1 MSEIAYSFLKPEVVA
16 AFLSFFATIAA
27 AVAAFRAP
35 ISAAEYAEKL
45 RRVSAEEDNRRRIKL
60 NVFGQIMQERADI
73 SQRDCVIALNLIDV
87 AFYDAPE
94 VREAWAELYQSLD
107 GSRQVPGHV
116 RDERLRKLLR
126 AMAADLGLAENL
138 RLDDFGRVYF
148 PNTVAEENEV
158 RRLERQATM
167 KRLSAQTAPPTAQ
180 AVALEKPSETTTPGW
195 PPRPT
200 LS

>member
-1 MSEIAYSFLKPEVVA
+1 MFQEAFLGILKPEIIA
-16 AFLSFFATIAA
+16 AFLSFLATVSA
-27 AVAAFRAP
+27 AVAAYRAP
-35 ISAAEYAEKL
+35 IAAAEYAETL
-45 RRVSAEEDNRRRIKL
+45 RRKSADDDNRRRIKL

-73 SQRDCVIALNLIDV
+73 SQRDCVVALNLIDV
-87 AFYDAPE
+87 AFYDAPD

-107 GSRQVPGHV
+107 SARQVPGHV

-126 AMAADLGLAENL
+126 AMAADLGLADNL

-167 KRLSAQTAPPTAQ
+167 KRLSAQSAPAQ
-180 AVALEKPSETTTPGW
+180 AQASPAETVSNSQTPGW
-195 PPRPT
+195 PPRPG
-200 LS
+200 

>member
-1 MSEIAYSFLKPEVVA
+1 
-16 AFLSFFATIAA
+16 
-27 AVAAFRAP
+27 
-35 ISAAEYAEKL
+35 
-45 RRVSAEEDNRRRIKL
+45 
-60 NVFGQIMQERADI
+60 MQERADI
-73 SQRDCVIALNLIDV
+73 SQRDCVVALNLIDV

-94 VREAWAELYQSLD
+94 VRESWAELYQSLD
-107 GSRQVPGHV
+107 GGRQVPTHV

-167 KRLSAQTAPPTAQ
+167 RRLSAQTAPPTAQ
-180 AVALEKPSETTTPGW
+180 ALAAEKPPAATTPGW
-195 PPRPT
+195 PPKPT

>member
-1 MSEIAYSFLKPEVVA
+1 MVPDAIFSYIKPEVIA
-16 AFLSFFATIAA
+16 AFLSFLATVAA
-27 AVAAFRAP
+27 AIAAFRAP

-45 RRVSAEEDNRRRIKL
+45 RRISAEEDNRRRIKL
-60 NVFGQIMQERADI
+60 SVFGQIMQERADI
-73 SQRDCVIALNLIDV
+73 SQRDCVVALNLIDV
-87 AFYDAPE
+87 AFYDAPD
-94 VREAWAELYQSLD
+94 VRESWAELYQSLD
-107 GSRQVPGHV
+107 SNRQVPGHV

-180 AVALEKPSETTTPGW
+180 AVTTERSSEAPTPGW
-195 PPRPT
+195 PPRPA
-200 LS
+200 

>member
-1 MSEIAYSFLKPEVVA
+1 MAPDTIAAYIKPEVVA
-16 AFLSFFATIAA
+16 AFLSFLATVAA
-27 AVAAFRAP
+27 AIAAFRAP

-87 AFYDAPE
+87 AFYDAPD
-94 VREAWAELYQSLD
+94 VRESWAELYQSLD
-107 GSRQVPGHV
+107 GNRQVPGHV

-180 AVALEKPSETTTPGW
+180 AIASERSTEAPTPGW
-195 PPRPT
+195 PPRPV
-200 LS
+200 